1 MWILVSCA
9 PSGTKCGAG
18 NDVTLMDLVGTFLES
33 IWMTV
38 SSLNRSFHVT
48 QGPPGVSLTITS
60 SLSCRRQSHLNAKPF
75 ISKMSSLLVVKAT
88 FIVSPSLFP
97 PQIKKNSFQSRP
109 STKTVCSLPLLFGRR
124 LPSPHACLPPRTPSP
139 HTHITHHT
147 CSVKPICP
155 RSKPDVDP

>member
-1 MWILVSCA
+1 MLEKVSVRMWILVSCA

-60 SLSCRRQSHLNAKPF
+60 SLSYRRQSHLNAKPF

-97 PQIKKNSFQSRP
+97 PPIKKTLSSQGRP
-109 STKTVCSLPLLFGRR
+109 PKLFVLCRSCLAVVYPLLMLVSPPA
-124 LPSPHACLPPRTPSP
+124 LPP
-139 HTHITHHT
+139 HTHTSHIT
-147 CSVKPICP
+147 
-155 RSKPDVDP
+155 RAA